1 MRPLLDAHFI
11 IPNQANHVSDA
22 PMISIKT
29 GYLSITGNFR
39 ENNEDNYY
47 VDEQGRFFIVADGMG
62 GQNAGERASAIAVD
76 VIPKTLLERLDFNS
90 GSKTQTV
97 AAIDSAVETAN
108 SEIMSLSEA
117 DAAARNM
124 GTTVVLLV
132 NTGHHLYV
140 GGVGDSRVYQLRDG
154 KLSQLTEDHSLTHA
168 LLKAGT
174 ITAEEAKTHRYRNV
188 LYRYLGTKD
197 GATGTDALE
206 ILPASGDR
214 YFLCS
219 DGVTDGI
226 EDDIITGLLS
236 EGDDPQAIAE
246 ALVKAALDGGSRD
259 NITAMVL
266 IVE

>member
-1 MRPLLDAHFI
+1 
-11 IPNQANHVSDA
+11 
-22 PMISIKT
+22 MISIKT

-47 VDEQGRFFIVADGMG
+47 VDDQHRFFIVADGMG

-76 VIPKTLLERLDFNS
+76 VIPKTLAQKLDLNS

-97 AAIDSAVETAN
+97 AVIDEAVASAN
-108 SEIMSLSEA
+108 SEIMSLSES

-124 GTTVVLLV
+124 GTTVVVLV
-132 NTGHHLYV
+132 NTGHHLYA
-140 GGVGDSRVYQLRDG
+140 GGVGDSRIYQFRDQKLR
-154 KLSQLTEDHSLTHA
+154 QLTEDHSLTQA

-174 ITAEEAKTHRYRNV
+174 ITEEEAKTHRYRNV
-188 LYRYLGTKD
+188 LYRYLGTKE
-197 GATGTDALE
+197 GATGTEAVE
-206 ILPASGDR
+206 ILPKSGDR
-214 YFLCS
+214 YVLCS

-226 EDDIITGLLS
+226 DDNAITCLLT

-246 ALVKAALDGGSRD
+246 SLVKAALDGGSRD

-266 IVE
+266 IVD

>member
-1 MRPLLDAHFI
+1 
-11 IPNQANHVSDA
+11 
-22 PMISIKT
+22 MISIKT

-39 ENNEDNYY
+39 ENNEDNFY
-47 VDEQGRFFIVADGMG
+47 VDDQNRFFIVADGMG

-76 VIPKTLLERLDFNS
+76 AIPKTLLKHLDFSS

-97 AAIDSAVETAN
+97 AAIDKAVETAN
-108 SEIMSLSEA
+108 SEIMSLSES

-140 GGVGDSRVYQLRDG
+140 GGVGDSRVYQLRNG
-154 KLSQLTEDHSLTHA
+154 ELTQLTEDHSLTHA

-206 ILPASGDR
+206 IMPKSGDR

-226 EDDIITGLLS
+226 EDPLITEHLS
-236 EGDDPQAIAE
+236 DGDDPQAIAE
-246 ALVKAALDGGSRD
+246 TLVKAALDGGSRD

-266 IVE
+266 IIE